1 MKKSQT
7 NISIDF
13 YLAQK
18 EIKEHNFMKDL
29 GFDLFTE
36 KIGGD
41 TGLALE
47 GIKVESVEQFELIY
61 DNKLSY
67 NVKYE
72 ALLGAM

>member
-47 GIKVESVEQFELIY
+47 GIKMES
-61 DNKLSY
+61 
-67 NVKYE
+67 
-72 ALLGAM
+72 M

>member
-1 MKKSQT
+1 MEKSQT

-13 YLAQK
+13 YLTQ
-18 EIKEHNFMKDL
+18 EEMKEHNFMEDI
-29 GFDLFTE
+29 GFDPFTE